1 MSPEDFAIGIDVGGT
16 NMRAARISPNGEI
29 LKKRSIAGSRE
40 PAVAV
45 DLIKDLIR
53 DMDGDGARAIGIGIP
68 GRVDGWSGEIISG
81 GFLDL
86 SGVDLK
92 QELSRTFGRP
102 TLVAN
107 DCSMALI
114 GESRRGAAKGL
125 RNAVMMTIGTGIG
138 GAVMEGRPIVN
149 GKRCAGQLGHL
160 VVNIGGHACPC
171 GQRGCI
177 ETESSGT
184 SLRRHLNEAG
194 YGSDIRFEHIY
205 QQAIAGDAAAIG
217 VMQAWAAPLRAA
229 INTLSA
235 TFDPDVVV
243 IGGGMGEAAI
253 QALGFLPELKT
264 WYQSDV
270 RLAQLGDDAGVI
282 GCGLA
287 ALDLVAHAPRH
298 AGKRLVMVNG
308 VPASGKSGIS
318 HAIANNTGWPMLA
331 LDTVKNPFLEMIEAV
346 DRPFNRVLG
355 RASYKAIFA
364 TISEAT
370 PGSTFI
376 VDAWFGF
383 QSAEVLR
390 EHILMAGITEVVELW
405 CHAPP
410 EVIGDR
416 YSQRSGQRL
425 PGHPGLN
432 YVPELIEL
440 AKRAE
445 PIGLGPILDIDTTAP
460 IEVDNV
466 LTWITDTF
474 NQKLGAPTN

>member
-16 NMRAARISPNGEI
+16 NMRAARISPSGAI
-29 LKKRSIAGSRE
+29 LKKRSIAGSRD
-40 PAVAV
+40 PAVAIG
-45 DLIKDLIR
+45 LIKDLVR
-53 DMDGDGARAIGIGIP
+53 GMDGDGARAIGVGIP

-81 GFLDL
+81 GFLNL

-92 QELSRTFGRP
+92 HELSTTFGRS

-138 GAVMEGRPIVN
+138 GAVMESGQIVN
-149 GKRCAGQLGHL
+149 GRRCAGQLGHL
-160 VVNIGGHACPC
+160 VVNIGGQPCPC

-184 SLRRHLNEAG
+184 SLGRHLYEAG
-194 YGSDIRFEHIY
+194 YGSDIRFEHLL
-205 QQAIAGDAAAIG
+205 QQAEAGDEPAIG
-217 VMQAWAAPLRAA
+217 VMRAWGGPLRAA

-235 TFDPDVVV
+235 AFDPDVVV
-243 IGGGMGEAAI
+243 LGGGMGEAAI
-253 QALGFLPELKT
+253 RSLGFLPKLET
-264 WYQSDV
+264 WYDADV
-270 RLAQLGDDAGVI
+270 RLAELGDDAGVI

-287 ALDLVAHAPRH
+287 ALDLASHSPRGT
-298 AGKRLVMVNG
+298 GKRLVMVNG
-308 VPASGKSGIS
+308 VPASGKSGLS
-318 HAIANNTGWPMLA
+318 HALCKETGWPLLS
-331 LDTVKNPFLEMIEAV
+331 LDTVKNPFLELIESV
-346 DRPFNRVLG
+346 DRPFNRILG
-355 RASYKAIFA
+355 RASYKAIFSSVA
-364 TISEAT
+364 EAA

-383 QSAEVLR
+383 QPVEVLR
-390 EHILMAGITEVVELW
+390 EHIAMAGITEVVELW

-416 YSQRSGQRL
+416 YKNRSGQRL
-425 PGHPGLN
+425 AGHPGLA

-445 PIGLGPILDIDTTAP
+445 PSRLGPTLEVDTTIP
-460 IEVDNV
+460 IEMASV
-466 LTWITDTF
+466 LTWVIDTF
-474 NQKLGAPTN
+474 EQKLGASST